1 MSVSYFEIGGR
12 IVECAIDVNYETSSM
27 TRKEQRQSKTAVKE
41 VVKTGKHAGKVM
53 TESLSAAQEDRFG
66 FEEAGQLV
74 GLWVGLGFGLV
85 TMPVVAL
92 DGPLPFADAAWVIS
106 TARMTKTNFGFSF
119 CENTSMTNSPSSL

>member
-1 MSVSYFEIGGR
+1 MSYFEIGGR
-12 IVECAIDVNYETSSM
+12 LVECAIDVNYETSKMS
-27 TRKEQRQSKTAVKE
+27 RKQQRTNKRAVKE
-41 VVKTGKHAGKVM
+41 VVKIGKQAGKVM

-74 GLWVGLGFGLV
+74 GLWVGLGFGLA

-106 TARMTKTNFGFSF
+106 TARMTKTAIDVGGNVGGIIDRML
-119 CENTSMTNSPSSL
+119 E

>member
-1 MSVSYFEIGGR
+1 MSYFEIGGR
-12 IVECAIDVNYETSSM
+12 LVECAIDVNYATSNM
-27 TRKEQRQSKTAVKE
+27 TRKQQRTNKRAVKD
-41 VVKTGKHAGKVM
+41 VVKTGKRAGKVL

-74 GLWVGLGFGLV
+74 GLWVGLGFGIA

-106 TARMTKTNFGFSF
+106 TARMTKTAIDVGGQVG
-119 CENTSMTNSPSSL
+119 EIIDRMLE

>member
-1 MSVSYFEIGGR
+1 MKLLVSYFEIGGR

-27 TRKEQRQSKTAVKE
+27 TRKQQRQSKTAVKE

-53 TESLSAAQEDRFG
+53 TESLSAVQEDRFG

-92 DGPLPFADAAWVIS
+92 DGPLPFADVAWVIS
-106 TARMTKTNFGFSF
+106 TARMTKTAIDAGGDIGAIIDRMI
-119 CENTSMTNSPSSL
+119 E